1 MDILTKS
8 PSQFQSL
15 NLSSKFSTS
24 TILEIEWTNKNS
36 ITQSVQDVSK
46 MCKCITLIAQLSR
59 NKRTFNIVYYIGR
72 YREWIYTFRSD
83 TVHLECQ
90 VRACLDHSCQPACAK
105 DTRRYPSKYT
115 YNEYDEFLLN
125 ETLREYEDEID
136 ERLVEEEI
144 DEIIYED
151 EPEAELVEEL
161 ADMSN
166 VRAAM
171 LKSANRFKQFDD
183 DTDGMDYQLSRFVV
197 LFSFTFARN
206 LIIFSWVD
214 QSENVTSFFITS
226 ECYFLCLHHILRC
239 ATKFH
244 FGTKCFVSPLHLK

>member
-1 MDILTKS
+1 MYK
-8 PSQFQSL
+8 
-15 NLSSKFSTS
+15 
-24 TILEIEWTNKNS
+24 
-36 ITQSVQDVSK
+36 
-46 MCKCITLIAQLSR
+46 LIAQLSR

-72 YREWIYTFRSD
+72 IESEFYTFRSD

-105 DTRRYPSKYT
+105 DVRRYPSKYT

-136 ERLVEEEI
+136 ERLIEEV

-151 EPEAELVEEL
+151 EPEADFVEEL

-171 LKSANRFKQFDD
+171 LKSANRFKKFED
-183 DTDGMDYQLSRFVV
+183 DTDAMDYQLSRFVV
-197 LFSFTFARN
+197 RLSFTFARN
-206 LIIFSWVD
+206 FIIFS
-214 QSENVTSFFITS
+214 
-226 ECYFLCLHHILRC
+226 
-239 ATKFH
+239 
-244 FGTKCFVSPLHLK
+244 